1 MEMLPTLVMLGYF
14 MDTQTVGVYV
24 CRSGGWFFFK
34 DKVNPLPL
42 KGPLKNEIL
51 KIGPM

>member
-1 MEMLPTLVMLGYF
+1 MEMLPTPVMLGYF

-24 CRSGGWFFFK
+24 CRSGGCFK

-51 KIGPM
+51 KIGPT